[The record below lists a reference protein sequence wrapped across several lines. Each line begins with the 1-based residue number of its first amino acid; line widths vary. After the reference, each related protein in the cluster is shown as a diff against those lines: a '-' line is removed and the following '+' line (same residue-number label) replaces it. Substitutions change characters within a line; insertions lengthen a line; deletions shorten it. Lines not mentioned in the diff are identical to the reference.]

1 MFGLYG
7 KLLHPANPTLPKR
20 VAGYLA
26 FRAALRRKKTKNLPP
41 ETGLESPDLLRGLT
55 SHLGNKSLGG
65 EATAEES
72 AALV

>member
-26 FRAALRRKKTKNLPP
+26 FRAALGEKKRKTFRPR
-41 ETGLESPDLLRGLT
+41 PDLNRPICLEDSPHT
-55 SHLGNKSLGG
+55 
-65 EATAEES
+65 
-72 AALV
+72 